1 MSLDPVG
8 HRVAVTAGEG
18 TAEECHHA
26 RIGIHRG
33 ECVAVLDAPMA
44 QLDTVA
50 AQDCKG
56 LHRPEML
63 HPKTGK
69 GESGIDLREAA
80 VRHCNLEQRGKAG

>member
-1 MSLDPVG
+1 
-8 HRVAVTAGEG
+8 
-18 TAEECHHA
+18 
-26 RIGIHRG
+26 
-33 ECVAVLDAPMA
+33 MA